1 MVKKCRKSSEVILA
15 NGVQK
20 FSFVDVMIYIILG
33 LLVVTMVVPFMN
45 IISISLS
52 DYTSV
57 VSDKTMLIPK
67 NLNFSSYKIIFNVE
81 VYRAFFL
88 TAFVTVA
95 NTTLHIILCMM
106 AAYPLAKKELPGI
119 KVMFIYVL
127 FTMLFSGGT
136 IPFYILVR
144 DLGLTDNVLVYILPG
159 VVGAYTVVLMKNF
172 IGQIPKSL
180 EEAALTDGANYLYIL
195 FKIIFPLSKP
205 IIATMA
211 LFNAVGVWNNWFTAV
226 LFVKDKNLYLIQNV
240 LREMLIE
247 GNMAAF
253 GQTNLM
259 QTFDDSVK
267 MAAIIVSII
276 PIVAIYPFVQRYF
289 TKGLYL
295 GSVKE

>member
-1 MVKKCRKSSEVILA
+1 
-15 NGVQK
+15 
-20 FSFVDVMIYIILG
+20 
-33 LLVVTMVVPFMN
+33 
-45 IISISLS
+45 
-52 DYTSV
+52 
-57 VSDKTMLIPK
+57 
-67 NLNFSSYKIIFNVE
+67 
-81 VYRAFFL
+81 
-88 TAFVTVA
+88 
-95 NTTLHIILCMM
+95 
-106 AAYPLAKKELPGI
+106 
-119 KVMFIYVL
+119 
-127 FTMLFSGGT
+127 
-136 IPFYILVR
+136 
-144 DLGLTDNVLVYILPG
+144 
-159 VVGAYTVVLMKNF
+159 MKNF

-211 LFNAVGVWNNWFTAV
+211 LFKAVGVWNNWFTAV